1 MILLLNSSSWL
12 SANLISTG
20 MTYVF
25 FLTSSLSPSRGMS
38 RVASFSVVM
47 MILPWSIWANVSLMV
62 CTSLVVNKWW
72 SPNVRG
78 LMWLHRGFRSS
89 IICLGDAMPVRSR
102 ILFSSFSVS
111 SGNSAPPN
119 NGRRLP

>member
-1 MILLLNSSSWL
+1 MILLLNSSCWL

-20 MTYVF
+20 KTYVF

-62 CTSLVVNKWW
+62 FASLAENWWW
-72 SPNVRG
+72 S
-78 LMWLHRGFRSS
+78 LK
-89 IICLGDAMPVRSR
+89 
-102 ILFSSFSVS
+102 VS
-111 SGNSAPPN
+111 GVM
-119 NGRRLP
+119 LPQ